1 MTLLSGKTAIVTGA
15 ASGIGRATALR
26 MAECG
31 AAVVLADINADGL
44 AEACDSIGAK
54 GGRGV
59 AVPTDVA
66 DEDQIRAL
74 IDRAVTEFG
83 SLHVLHNN
91 AAALGE
97 SALGKDGNL
106 EAMTSDVW
114 DHCFAVNLRS
124 QMLCAKYALPHL
136 LAGGGGSIINMSSG
150 ASLAGDVTRLA
161 YSAAKAGVNALTRSI
176 ATMYGKQGLRC
187 NAVAPG
193 LVLSP
198 PARVQVSERH
208 LRVYED
214 NCLTPFLGEPEDI
227 AEMVVFLASDRA
239 RYVTGQI
246 ISVDGGSL
254 AHLGTVPQ
262 FRSEAAR

>member
-44 AEACDSIGAK
+44 AAVADAIGAR
-54 GGRGV
+54 GGQSL
-59 AVPTDVA
+59 AVPTDVE
-66 DEDQIRAL
+66 DEAQISVL
-74 IDRAVTEFG
+74 VDRAIDGFG

-91 AAALGE
+91 AAALGRTPF
-97 SALGKDGNL
+97 GRDGDL
-106 EAMTSDVW
+106 QAMSSELW

-150 ASLAGDVTRLA
+150 SALTGDLTRLA

-193 LVLSP
+193 LVLTP
-198 PARVQVSERH
+198 PARAAMSEQH
-208 LRVYED
+208 LRAYED
-214 NCLTPFLGEPEDI
+214 VCMTPYLGEPEDI
-227 AEMVVFLASDRA
+227 AETVVFLASDRA

-254 AHLGTVPQ
+254 SHLGSVGKAPRTSAP
-262 FRSEAAR
+262 